1 MEKIS
6 LKDYLKQDNAYN
18 DVPEL
23 SDSDMLSS
31 RFQVPLYRQFIDIQG
46 EVIHCLD
53 IYKKYKK
60 RKTDEQLKNNL
71 NRQIDQIHKLCRVVY
86 LNDDISE
93 YYKEEL
99 KVAEW
104 SLYDY
109 MLWGNNLN
117 YNAKGVTA
125 WFDEWLYSLDRSLI
139 KANC

>member
-1 MEKIS
+1 
-6 LKDYLKQDNAYN
+6 
-18 DVPEL
+18 
-23 SDSDMLSS
+23 
-31 RFQVPLYRQFIDIQG
+31 
-46 EVIHCLD
+46 
-53 IYKKYKK
+53 
-60 RKTDEQLKNNL
+60 
-71 NRQIDQIHKLCRVVY
+71 VVY